1 MAIRLLQSCA
11 TTAATTVRAAA
22 ATSAWFSPSASFMTR
37 ATAMPAAAAAAAAC
51 RQLHHIPPLRD
62 DKPEAGSRAEAEA
75 LFGGVDG
82 RPMGGGEGGGSPGG
96 GRQGARYQ
104 ASAAHSANIL
114 EGGPQVN
121 RVSSYSPAG
130 FTVNDTRMQGA
141 VALFPGLQLMWK
153 VQRMEDITVESLEL
167 FVRMNPKI
175 DVLVLGSGD
184 KIEFVPPPI
193 REYLRQSGVTIEVQ
207 GTKQACATYNF
218 LSEEGRRV
226 AAALLPPTIAK
237 PKPRMW
243 SPTSNATGQF

>member
-1 MAIRLLQSCA
+1 MSFAVRILGVQRRWMA
-11 TTAATTVRAAA
+11 
-22 ATSAWFSPSASFMTR
+22 
-37 ATAMPAAAAAAAAC
+37 
-51 RQLHHIPPLRD
+51 D
-62 DKPEAGSRAEAEA
+62 DKGTPETGSRAEAEA
-75 LFGGVDG
+75 LFGGPDG
-82 RPMGGGEGGGSPGG
+82 RPMGGGGSPGG

-114 EGGPQVN
+114 ESSGPQVN

-153 VQRMEDITVESLEL
+153 VQVMEDITIESLEL

-184 KIEFVPPPI
+184 RIEFVYDI
-193 REYLRQSGVTIEVQ
+193 EYLKQYGITIEVQ
-207 GTKQACATYNF
+207 DTRRACATYNF

-226 AAALLPPTIAK
+226 AGALLPPTVAR

-243 SPTSNATGQF
+243 SPTSNSTGQF